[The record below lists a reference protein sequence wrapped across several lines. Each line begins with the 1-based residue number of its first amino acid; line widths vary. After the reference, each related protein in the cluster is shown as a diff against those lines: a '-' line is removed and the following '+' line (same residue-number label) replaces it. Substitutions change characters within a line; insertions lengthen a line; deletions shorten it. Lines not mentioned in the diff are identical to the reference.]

1 MTTITRSADPR
12 SSQAEVLWTT
22 PVGRAFS
29 WLLLLS
35 VLVTDS
41 LVLYGGVR
49 EMSVERGL
57 STLTAILG
65 WLPSYLA
72 ALAMPFMWPALRQ
85 RAPGRVGRVDFL
97 PEVAVGGGTILA
109 LEVLD
114 ATGMLGTF
122 SWADLI
128 AAIAGTVSAFL
139 LYRLIVRP
147 YPTPVGEE

>member
-1 MTTITRSADPR
+1 MASITRGATRTLTHAD
-12 SSQAEVLWTT
+12 VLWTT

-29 WLLLLS
+29 WLLLFS
-35 VLVTDS
+35 VFATVCLIK
-41 LVLYGGVR
+41 YGGVR
-49 EMSVERGL
+49 EL
-57 STLTAILG
+57 SNATGPAWLATIWG

-122 SWADLI
+122 SWADLF
-128 AAIAGTVSAFL
+128 AGFAGAMTAFL